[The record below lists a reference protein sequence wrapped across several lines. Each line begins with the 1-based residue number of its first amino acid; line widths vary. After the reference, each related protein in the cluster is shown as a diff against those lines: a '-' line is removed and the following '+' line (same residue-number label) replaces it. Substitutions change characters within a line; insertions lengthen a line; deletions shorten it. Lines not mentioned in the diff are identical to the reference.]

1 MPHAGCPSI
10 AGDDSRHA
18 TPLVTFLRLPDSK
31 LHGTHDAQELPAGGW
46 PSVGT
51 SVGEAGQTRDRAAGV
66 LPADPAAHW
75 ADHSPQPWGAGVG
88 GDRTAPATSTH
99 SPQGAKALG
108 TLVKETLLQ
117 DPKGL
122 SLGLALPLL
131 FNPQSCWCCRG
142 SAALVPTSKHSCCTF
157 LLPLVEGLK
166 CCQQPT
172 QPGQRRVRNVRRL
185 RAHGTCP
192 RGSGCLPV
200 RPNPAPSN
208 HGISPPG
215 CKL

>member
-1 MPHAGCPSI
+1 MARHTPRHIPEVARLQTPNSI
-10 AGDDSRHA
+10 EPTMLRS
-18 TPLVTFLRLPDSK
+18 FL
-31 LHGTHDAQELPAGGW
+31 Q
-46 PSVGT
+46 
-51 SVGEAGQTRDRAAGV
+51 EAGPAWVPAWERQDGPGTGLLGSSQLT
-66 LPADPAAHW
+66 LPLTGLTTVP
-75 ADHSPQPWGAGVG
+75 SLWGGG

-108 TLVKETLLQ
+108 TLERETLLQ

-122 SLGLALPLL
+122 SLGPAPPLL

-142 SAALVPTSKHSCCTF
+142 SAALVPTSKHSCCKF

-192 RGSGCLPV
+192 RGSGCL
-200 RPNPAPSN
+200 RICPNPAPSN
-208 HGISPPG
+208 HGISLPR